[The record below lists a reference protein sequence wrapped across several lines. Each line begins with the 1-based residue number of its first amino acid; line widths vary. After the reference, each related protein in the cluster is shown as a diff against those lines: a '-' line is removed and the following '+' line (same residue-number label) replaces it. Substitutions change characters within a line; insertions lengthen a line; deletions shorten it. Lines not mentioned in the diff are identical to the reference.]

1 MFSIVEMLECAL
13 VLRVWENR
21 SNIQYFPGQQQE
33 QGSRGITGA

>member
-1 MFSIVEMLECAL
+1 MFSIVEMLAL